1 MKVINNYY
9 PNNNFYNIGCKMIN
23 LFDLKA
29 NVMGCTVLP
38 LESSEFHN
46 HFENEVFFITNGNGI
61 IKNGSEEHN
70 VKNGDVI
77 IFEKFESHSILN
89 TNKSELLNFISLY
102 WEPQK
107 LKVNI
112 NSEGKDYLVF
122 STPPTPNG
130 DLHLGHLSGPYI
142 VADII
147 KRLQNQTGNHSVHV
161 TGRDDNQT
169 YVVSCAYKENVSSK
183 ICADFYANKI
193 QDTWK
198 SASIVLDYFINPEN
212 EGKYAI
218 FVKEKINFLK
228 KNGFIEEK
236 LVEILVDD
244 NGFDLHESYING
256 LCPHCNES
264 SDGNACEACGKPNQC
279 VDLINVR
286 EKISQKFPNKTT
298 SKRLFFKLS
307 KFSKE
312 LRDYIECANMPAH
325 VYELCNI
332 MINQS
337 LPDICIS
344 HRSEWGIKHDIES
357 YNDQIIYVWF
367 EMAFGYLWAAG
378 NLVNSENLEL
388 GINKYYTSQSEIVHC
403 YGFDNAYYHTLL
415 FPAVYIALGL
425 TPPKHHIVNELLDLN
440 NCKFSTSRRHLIWG
454 KSFLDLVGSDLTRFI
469 LMYLRPEGMR
479 TNFCIEEVVPIL
491 NETFFEKFQFI
502 IQSSTNL
509 LKQND
514 NCVPVTGAWLADQKV
529 FYQSLIFSV
538 EQYNYFSNIESLSVK
553 KMSHLCKTLIDEIY
567 TFLKAQ
573 QHLFNSEKKLSN
585 QARTALALIVLS
597 VRTITYMLSPICP
610 DLGSYLKK
618 FYNFDEL
625 SKDNVLNFESNQFI
639 SDQTFEYKFK
649 EFTVTDLINLL
660 PESLK

>member
-1 MKVINNYY
+1 MKIIDNYY
-9 PNNNFYNIGCKMIN
+9 PNNKFYNIGCKTIN

-46 HFENEVFFITNGNGI
+46 HFENEVFFITNGLGT
-61 IKNGSEEHN
+61 IKNGTEEYS
-70 VKNGDVI
+70 VKCGDVI
-77 IFEKFESHSILN
+77 IFDKFESHSIVN
-89 TNKSELLNFISLY
+89 TTPNEPLNFISLY
-102 WEPQK
+102 WEPQE
-107 LKVNI
+107 LKVDLSSQEKN
-112 NSEGKDYLVF
+112 YLIF

-147 KRLQNQTGNHSVHV
+147 KRFQNQTNNDAVHV

-169 YVVSCAYKENVSSK
+169 YVVSCAYKENVSPES
-183 ICADFYANKI
+183 CAEFYATKI

-198 SASIVLDYFINPEN
+198 SANVELDYFIKPEN
-212 EGKYAI
+212 EGKYAV
-218 FVKEKINFLK
+218 FVKEKIELLK
-228 KNGFIEEK
+228 QRGFIEEK

-244 NGFDLHESYING
+244 NGFDLHESYVNG
-256 LCPHCNES
+256 RCPHCNES
-264 SDGNACEACGKPNQC
+264 SDGNACEACGRPNQC
-279 VDLINVR
+279 IDLINVK
-286 EKISQKFPNKTT
+286 EKTSQKFPNKIM

-344 HRSEWGIKHDIES
+344 HRSQWGIKHDIIS

-378 NLVNSENLEL
+378 NLINSEDLEL
-388 GINKYYTSQSEIVHC
+388 GIKKYYSSKSEIVHC

-440 NCKFSTSRRHLIWG
+440 NSKFSTSRRHLIWG
-454 KSFLDLVGSDLTRFI
+454 KSFLDSVGSDLTRFI

-479 TNFCIEEVVPIL
+479 TNFCIEEIVPIL
-491 NETFFEKFQFI
+491 NETFFKKFQFI
-502 IQSSTNL
+502 IQKSIEL

-514 NCVPVTGAWLADQKV
+514 NHVPESGAWLSDQKV
-529 FYQSLIFSV
+529 FYQLLIFSV
-538 EQYNYFSNIESLSVK
+538 EKYNYFSHIESLSAK
-553 KMSHLCKTLIDEIY
+553 KMSHLCKALIDDIY
-567 TFLKAQ
+567 TFCRAQ
-573 QHLFNSEKKLSN
+573 QHLFSSEERLSN

-597 VRTITYMLSPICP
+597 IKVLTYMLTPICP
-610 DLGSYLKK
+610 QLGSYLKK
-618 FYNFDEL
+618 FYNFNQL
-625 SKDNVLNFESNQFI
+625 SKDNVLNFQSNQYL

-649 EFTVTDLINLL
+649 EYAVKDLIKLL
-660 PESLK
+660 PESIT